1 MEKGTKW
8 YQEMVDDY
16 PDNYALIMGYAHIL
30 NNKGIFEEALDYYER
45 VQKVKENWVRPL
57 ECIAYIYEYKRVLK
71 TKSKQTANK
80 IMEIEPNNRVALFVL
95 ARNQP
100 TPDGK
105 I

>member
-71 TKSKQTANK
+71 TKSK
-80 IMEIEPNNRVALFVL
+80 
-95 ARNQP
+95 
-100 TPDGK
+100 
-105 I
+105 